1 MDVSGVLEQG
11 DQRLDLAAP
20 VEGFDA
26 FVRF

>member
-1 MDVSGVLEQG
+1 MDVLGVLEQG

-20 VEGFDA
+20 VQGFDA